1 MDTTTAT
8 TTATTAFDFTA
19 FAPANPVLPAESQAE
34 FFANAPRGTLLGLDD
49 ELYLFGPTGLWLAL
63 GEVVTEQNF
72 GSPYSTWE
80 SYTPESLAERVVS
93 WGATVRVLRLGDGFL
108 RG

>member
-1 MDTTTAT
+1 MDTTTP
-8 TTATTAFDFTA
+8 TATPTDLTA
-19 FAPANPVLPAESQAE
+19 FAPTNPVLPAEAQGE
-34 FFANAPRGTLLGLDD
+34 FFANAPRGTLVGLDD
-49 ELYLFGPTGLWLAL
+49 ELYLFSPTGLWLAL

-108 RG
+108 RD